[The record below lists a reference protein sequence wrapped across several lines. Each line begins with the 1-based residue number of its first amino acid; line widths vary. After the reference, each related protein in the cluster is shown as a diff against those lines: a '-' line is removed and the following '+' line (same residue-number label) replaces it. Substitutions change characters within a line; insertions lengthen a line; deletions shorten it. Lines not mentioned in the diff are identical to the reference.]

1 MPAAI
6 YARVSSEDQAERG
19 TIENQ
24 LEFAR
29 KYCDL
34 HQLKVAEWYLDYGV
48 TGTLPSEERPEG
60 ARLLSDARDKR
71 FELLLIYLDYRL
83 GRSPRV
89 IIRS

>member
-1 MPAAI
+1 MVITVIAAV

-34 HQLKVAEWYLDYGV
+34 HQLEIVDWYLDEGV
-48 TGTLPSEERPEG
+48 TGTLPLEERPEG
-60 ARLLSDARDKR
+60 AGSSLT
-71 FELLLIYLDYRL
+71 LIAE
-83 GRSPRV
+83 
-89 IIRS
+89 I